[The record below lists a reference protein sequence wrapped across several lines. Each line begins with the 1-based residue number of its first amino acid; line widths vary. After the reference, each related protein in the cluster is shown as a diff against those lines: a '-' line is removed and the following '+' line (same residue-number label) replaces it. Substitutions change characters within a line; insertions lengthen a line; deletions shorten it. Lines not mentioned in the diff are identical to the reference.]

1 MLSVEDVVEILG
13 LKPIGI
19 IPEDEQVIVSTNQG
33 EPLVLKGTGPAAQAY
48 MDTARR
54 LRGEEVPFRALED
67 AQGLLGVL
75 KRLFGGR

>member
-1 MLSVEDVVEILG
+1 MLRD
-13 LKPIGI
+13 
-19 IPEDEQVIVSTNQG
+19 N
-33 EPLVLKGTGPAAQAY
+33 GPAAQAF

-54 LRGEEVPFRALED
+54 LLGEEVPFRALED